1 MPIYEYACS
10 DCFHEFEVMQKMS
23 DEPVK
28 ACPECGQERA
38 KRLVSAPKFKL
49 KGSGWYETDFKNK
62 PTKTDNKS
70 SDTKPATEN
79 KSDSKTGAKD

>member
-28 ACPECGQERA
+28 ACPECGKERA

-62 PTKTDNKS
+62 PAKKRS
-70 SDTKPATEN
+70 SAQEKPAADTK
-79 KSDSKTGAKD
+79 KDSSSGAKD

>member
-28 ACPECGQERA
+28 ACPECGKERA

-62 PTKTDNKS
+62 PAKKES
-70 SDTKPATEN
+70 VASETKPTT
-79 KSDSKTGAKD
+79 DSKKGSQTGAKD